1 MILAKFDGKI
11 ITGAEFSHR
20 DVSDENMCAGGRE
33 SYATCPNSGYR
44 VTHISE
50 SSDGRVP
57 HFRYCPNTPEYGRV
71 GQTEEHL
78 KLVQESI
85 AASEV
90 TRLLSDVTVT
100 ETLIETGGHAA
111 PVSDKNGRQRDVQLE
126 FEDRD
131 PQLGEGLIIEVQV
144 KNKSKD
150 KHLTTADYLA
160 EDSEYSVLWLSDD
173 DFDTSA
179 DAPRDWSVKIQT
191 ETELRELVKRQISPL
206 KSPDSVWMWRSNKPV
221 PDSVSELRLPKET
234 QPADPVDV
242 DVEYARV
249 PVTLANLS
257 SVALRVKHGLTT
269 ISEVAT
275 KQVNKHDDY
284 DDLVNSSVE
293 YSRVPVTLANISPV
307 ELETKHNLTTL
318 SEIIAQEVGQNN
330 VIYKKIPREHVI
342 IPTSIPEPCEN
353 VMAKHDYATPDKL
366 ERRGRL
372 RGKIRAN
379 PEISTSALGRHFQ
392 WSPGIVAQELAKLAN
407 DGIIT
412 RLEGETSDNK
422 WTFTDDRSIK

>member
-1 MILAKFDGKI
+1 
-11 ITGAEFSHR
+11 
-20 DVSDENMCAGGRE
+20 
-33 SYATCPNSGYR
+33 
-44 VTHISE
+44 
-50 SSDGRVP
+50 
-57 HFRYCPNTPEYGRV
+57 V
-71 GQTEEHL
+71 GQTEEHK
-78 KLVQESI
+78 KLVQRSI

-100 ETLIETGGHAA
+100 DTLIETGGHAA
-111 PVSDKNGRQRDVQLE
+111 PVSDKNERQRDVQLE
-126 FEDRD
+126 FESRD

-150 KHLTTADYLA
+150 KHLTTADYLTA
-160 EDSEYSVLWLSDD
+160 DSEYSVLWLSDD

-179 DAPRDWSVKIQT
+179 DAPRNWSIKIQT

-206 KSPDSVWMWRSNKPV
+206 KSPDSVWMWRSDKPV
-221 PDSVSELRLPKET
+221 PDTVSKLRSPKET

-275 KQVNKHDDY
+275 KQVNEHDDY
-284 DDLVNSSVE
+284 DTLVNPSVE

-330 VIYKKIPREHVI
+330 VIYKKIPREQVI
-342 IPTSIPEPCEN
+342 IPVVIPEPYEN
-353 VMAKHDYATPDKL
+353 VVAKNDRETPEKL

-379 PEISTSALGRHFQ
+379 PEISTTELGRHFK
-392 WSPGIVAQELAKLAN
+392 WVNGIVAQELVKLAN

-412 RLEGETSDNK
+412 RLEGKTSDDK